1 MKYRFFQKRL
11 AKNLGVTPQE
21 ALKIERDFLQ
31 TIKEVIL
38 QKNIIEFENL
48 FTLNL
53 KYKRSV
59 ELYNPIRKKRVFSFP
74 FRKITIKMHDRLR
87 HFFNPH
93 EDYVERKIFY
103 KDKHI
108 HTRNQKYAKEEY
120 ESFVKSFKEYKKLN
134 LIDKITYEEYRLMK
148 DEAKNE

>member
-1 MKYRFFQKRL
+1 MKHSFFQKKL

-38 QKNIIEFENL
+38 QKNVIEFENL

-87 HFFNPH
+87 QFFNPH

-108 HTRNQKYAKEEY
+108 HTRNQNFAKEEY

-134 LIDKITYEEYRLMK
+134 LIDKITYEEYRLLK
-148 DEAKNE
+148 EEDKK